1 MLAFH
6 KSLLP
11 SHGLQGGLHS
21 SSNFNSTCRVNDRSP
36 RPFQSFDLGSQQG
49 MPLSPVCPRQGGA
62 QSKASSV
69 CWAKKKKTKEV
80 QNAQQKAKGFGK
92 QASKAEGPSV
102 QQESKTDADTIDSY
116 FEGITLSEGFSE
128 WMDDTIYD
136 HMPPACDA
144 AWKES
149 QQAWFDLAMDHPITL
164 NNGECTVHLF
174 GIAHDIPTHASAL
187 KALVDTVKPD
197 TIAIEMPPQLSKQ
210 LRALAQELAPQLDKL
225 MALGLTAGT
234 NEGEED
240 GLQDVRLWRPA
251 GIREAYTALSPQ
263 DRCQWRKLLFEG
275 NLAMKVGPEYASEK
289 IDLMIHGRVALIEYL
304 AAARLAPSGNDGI
317 SLEGI
322 DMDES
327 SKAKRVLQDL
337 GYQQEY
343 ELQMQQLRGSNDS
356 FHEQC
361 ADPAFDEWQKTVA
374 TMEHLKNIDPLND
387 GLVSMPPNW
396 EAFINLLGFVSV
408 SLTVEEESRVIQ
420 KEVVSLMTGKA
431 AAYAQTLWID
441 RDLGMLNRL
450 RQLAEGRW
458 SAGGPLRPRK
468 CIVAVVGQNHVTPM
482 RELAAR
488 NKM

>member
-1 MLAFH
+1 
-6 KSLLP
+6 
-11 SHGLQGGLHS
+11 
-21 SSNFNSTCRVNDRSP
+21 
-36 RPFQSFDLGSQQG
+36 
-49 MPLSPVCPRQGGA
+49 MPPSPVCPIQGGA
-62 QSKASSV
+62 QNNASSV
-69 CWAKKKKTKEV
+69 CWAKKKKTEEAK
-80 QNAQQKAKGFGK
+80 QNPQKAKGFGK

-102 QQESKTDADTIDSY
+102 KQESKTDADTPDSY
-116 FEGITLSEGFSE
+116 LEGMALSEGFSE
-128 WMDDTIYD
+128 WMDYRLYD

-149 QQAWFDLAMDHPITL
+149 QQAWFDLAMDHPITF

-174 GIAHDIPTHASAL
+174 GIGHDNPTNASAL
-187 KALVDTVKPD
+187 KALVDAVQPD
-197 TIAIEMPPQLSKQ
+197 TIAVEQPPQFSKW
-210 LRALAQELAPQLDKL
+210 LRAAAREVAPQLDKL
-225 MALGLTAGT
+225 MALGLTAGA

-240 GLQDVRLWRPA
+240 GPQDVRLWRPA

-263 DRCQWRKLLFEG
+263 DRCQWRKLIFEG
-275 NLAMKVGPEYASEK
+275 KLAMKVGPEFLS
-289 IDLMIHGRVALIEYL
+289 DRVNLMVYGRVTVIEFL
-304 AAARLAPSGNDGI
+304 AAAHLAPSGNDGI

-322 DMDES
+322 DLEARTKED
-327 SKAKRVLQDL
+327 RLLGDL

-343 ELQMQQLRGSNDS
+343 NRQFEQLSGSNGS

-374 TMEHLKNIDPLND
+374 MMEHSENMIPLND

-396 EAFINLLGFVSV
+396 EVFLDSLGFESM
-408 SLTVEEESRVIQ
+408 SPTVEEDLKRNEKEVESR
-420 KEVVSLMTGKA
+420 MTGKA
-431 AAYAQTLWID
+431 AAYAQTRGDD

-458 SAGGPLRPRK
+458 SAGGPLRPRN
-468 CIVAVVGQNHVTPM
+468 CIVAVVGQAHVLPM